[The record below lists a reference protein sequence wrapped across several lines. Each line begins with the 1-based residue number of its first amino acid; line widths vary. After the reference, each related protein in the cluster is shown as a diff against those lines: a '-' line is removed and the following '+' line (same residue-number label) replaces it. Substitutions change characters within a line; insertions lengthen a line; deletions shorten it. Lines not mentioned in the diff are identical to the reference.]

1 MKITAKNFELTDTLK
16 DYVEKR
22 LANLDRY
29 FDGVMNSEVIFYEQ
43 RGRYTGE
50 LIVRAKGKTMKA
62 QTSDKDIL
70 KVVDDLK
77 EIITKEL
84 RRYKEK
90 LKNHRKS

>member
-22 LANLDRY
+22 LSNLDRY
-29 FDGVMNSEVIFYEQ
+29 FDGVMGVEVVFFEQ

-62 QTSDKDIL
+62 QTTDKDIL

-84 RRYKEK
+84 RRYKERIK
-90 LKNHRKS
+90 GHRKS